1 MFDRGVPDDL
11 YLWLICADQ
20 RATEFLAANT
30 GTRCWG
36 FLRGRR
42 EWGIQ
47 RHGHLLMIIPGLK
60 VAIFKIQYELVS
72 SLNPP
77 LRSEILSMLNFC
89 YIRKCHFSPVTQ
101 SQFQTGARSEKNLP
115 YISTNLSDAD
125 ISDRQILEWS
135 IARVTENWV
144 TCMYLTDESAV
155 VFGH

>member
-1 MFDRGVPDDL
+1 M
-11 YLWLICADQ
+11 
-20 RATEFLAANT
+20 AANT
-30 GTRCWG
+30 GTRCLG
-36 FLRGRR
+36 FFKG
-42 EWGIQ
+42 EEGVGHSA
-47 RHGHLLMIIPGLK
+47 HGHLLMIIPGLK

-125 ISDRQILEWS
+125 ISDRQILE
-135 IARVTENWV
+135 
-144 TCMYLTDESAV
+144 
-155 VFGH
+155 